1 MPYMES
7 RAMGRARLV
16 LREKVIDEEANIT
29 EFAIW
34 EVPGRRREAERLRY
48 RLAFVRRGERTP
60 AVLYDNH
67 DPKGHHRH
75 LEGIEEPY
83 EFVNVDVLRVQRVT
97 GGTKWPRR

>member
-1 MPYMES
+1 
-7 RAMGRARLV
+7 MGRARLV
-16 LREKVIDEEANIT
+16 RREKVIDEEGNVT

-34 EVPGRRREAERLRY
+34 EVPGQHRGAGRVRY
-48 RLAFVRRGERTP
+48 RLAFVRRGEPAP

-83 EFVNVDVLRVQRVT
+83 EFVDVDRLLADFAADVARVT